1 GTSTDTR
8 RFEIHLAAH
17 RMMTITAITSKR
29 ASDHGSTAPLARAV
43 PATTPARPTDTPLSQ
58 IDANL
63 VAFAAFRVCGAAAWW
78 INATPESDR
87 RKFSEVASG
96 ILLSVD
102 CEYSEIIKP
111 DRASHRLV
119 VAESWS
125 PHNGHGHRHRFLRG
139 RRSRQIPL
147 GVDERRRRGKPARS

>member
-1 GTSTDTR
+1 
-8 RFEIHLAAH
+8 
-17 RMMTITAITSKR
+17 
-29 ASDHGSTAPLARAV
+29 
-43 PATTPARPTDTPLSQ
+43 
-58 IDANL
+58 
-63 VAFAAFRVCGAAAWW
+63 FAAFRVCGAAAWW

-147 GVDERRRRGKPARS
+147 GVAQRRRRRKPPRSDTLERHFGPVRIARS